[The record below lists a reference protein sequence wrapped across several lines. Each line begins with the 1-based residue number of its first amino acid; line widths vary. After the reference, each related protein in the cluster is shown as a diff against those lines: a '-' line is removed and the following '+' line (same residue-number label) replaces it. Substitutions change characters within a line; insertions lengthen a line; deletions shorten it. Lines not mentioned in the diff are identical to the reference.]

1 MAYTGVASMTSRIT
15 AAAGVPHVPTFPQLV
30 AAGDGDIAER
40 YAAVRRVLHD
50 SQPSL
55 MAVVANDHLNT
66 YFLDRLPTFAIA
78 LGDALRG
85 PIDQVPGIEAV
96 SVRTDPVAAAAIAE
110 HLVATGFDLTLSLDV
125 ELDHSVVV
133 PLHFLGLPDVPVVVL
148 HVNGYVRPLPAAG
161 RCHRLG
167 VAFAEAVT
175 CLPGDRRVAV
185 VASGSFSQ
193 EVGGPRV
200 DPGRHWS
207 VPRPDWAARVSAL
220 LAAGDVETIVHEA
233 TPKLIAD
240 AGSVAGELLSWLVLA
255 GAAASLAPS
264 VDYRPGEAFAFA
276 SWSGE

>member
-1 MAYTGVASMTSRIT
+1 MTSGIA
-15 AAAGVPHVPTFPQLV
+15 AAAGVPHVPVFPQLV
-30 AAGDGDIAER
+30 AAGDEDIAER

-50 SQPSL
+50 SDPSL
-55 MAVVANDHLNT
+55 LVVVANDHLNT
-66 YFLDRLPTFAIA
+66 YFLDRLPTFAIG
-78 LGDALRG
+78 LGDTLPG
-85 PIDQVPGIEAV
+85 PIDQVPGIAAAT
-96 SVRTDPVAAAAIAE
+96 VRTDPAAAAAIAG
-110 HLVATGFDLTLSLDV
+110 HLVPAGFDLTLSREV

-161 RCHRLG
+161 RCHQLG
-167 VAFAEAVT
+167 VALAEAIT

-200 DPGRHWS
+200 DPGRNWS

-220 LAAGDVETIVHEA
+220 LAAGDVETIVEEA
-233 TPKLIAD
+233 TPELMAD
-240 AGSVAGELLSWLVLA
+240 AGSVAGELLSWLVVA

-264 VDYRPGEAFAFA
+264 VDYRPGEAFAFG
-276 SWSGE
+276 SWSGR